1 MAKTKDELEEMTKEE
16 LVNYADDHDIEVHR
30 HWVKDEIITEIVKAE
45 KKAAKEE
52 AKQPQDEPAHG
63 KAHAKEKDE
72 KKDQSDT
79 PMVSPEMAD
88 IQRQANQPP
97 DPSTAFA
104 AGKPLEEPGTAKDK

>member
-30 HWVKDEIITEIVKAE
+30 HWIKEEIITEIVKAE
-45 KKAAKEE
+45 KKT
-52 AKQPQDEPAHG
+52 AKQEAAQKPKEVTESATSESADQAVAEG
-63 KAHAKEKDE
+63 KDA
-72 KKDQSDT
+72 
-79 PMVSPEMAD
+79 PMVSPEMAE

-104 AGKPLEEPGTAKDK
+104 AGKPLEEPKDK

>member
-1 MAKTKDELEEMTKEE
+1 MAKTKDELEEMTKDE
-16 LVNYADDHDIEVHR
+16 LVAYADDHDIEVHR

-52 AKQPQDEPAHG
+52 AKQHPDEPAHSKG
-63 KAHAKEKDE
+63 HDKAKADAPAA
-72 KKDQSDT
+72 DA
-79 PMVSPEMAD
+79 PMVSPEMAE

-104 AGKPLEEPGTAKDK
+104 AGKPLEEPGTKDK